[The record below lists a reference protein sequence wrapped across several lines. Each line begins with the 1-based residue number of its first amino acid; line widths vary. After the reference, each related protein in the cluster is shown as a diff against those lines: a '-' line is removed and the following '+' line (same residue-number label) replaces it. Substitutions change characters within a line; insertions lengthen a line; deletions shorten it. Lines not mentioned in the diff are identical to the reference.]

1 MEHIVAV
8 IDEGMI
14 FDFPRLNLMDL
25 DDISRTLEFISHIFA
40 ESFQTFSNL
49 NIKMMMCFHEK

>member
-14 FDFPRLNLMDL
+14 FDFPRMNLMDL

-40 ESFQTFSNL
+40 KSFQTFSNL
-49 NIKMMMCFHEK
+49 

>member
-1 MEHIVAV
+1 MERIVAV

-25 DDISRTLEFISHIFA
+25 DDISRTLEFILHIF
-40 ESFQTFSNL
+40 EKSFRRLQN
-49 NIKMMMCFHEK
+49 

>member
-14 FDFPRLNLMDL
+14 FDFPRMNLMDL
-25 DDISRTLEFISHIFA
+25 DDISRTLEFIFLRNLFRH
-40 ESFQTFSNL
+40 FQIYKDDDVFSRK
-49 NIKMMMCFHEK
+49 IA